1 MSNNNDDLSARLR
14 RSLDAR
20 GLAPELSPDL
30 VSGASD
36 RTAPRLANPA
46 RRLQVAGGAT
56 LMVAAVAVG
65 ALVITPT
72 FQQQGPLF
80 TAASGGGTTAGA
92 MSAEDSTSKMMA
104 SWITYEYVA
113 GDGLSTDGGRGSVY
127 ELQRVGTAE
136 ERAAQI
142 AAAFDVD
149 GEPQKSSYFDEAYP
163 SYIVGPEDG
172 SAPSV
177 NVNWTGTGSWYFNN
191 PVAYPQST
199 CVPIPIEGD
208 SGIGDG
214 STGGDADNTTEL
226 IDPGVKID
234 ETVCEYVEPT
244 LEESLAPGEDEARS
258 MAKAIFAK
266 TGLKVA
272 GDDIRVIVDAY
283 QTTASTNLTVDGV
296 QTALEWTVAWA
307 STGDLAWGY
316 GQSVKV
322 VDRGEFGTVSPASAV
337 DRLDDWRWFGSAGP
351 EFQGG
356 MQTLAM
362 EDVARSAEGDEAAGS
377 PDNEPADPDAPVTSE
392 PSDPAEPATPAEEP
406 STDPGAEPLPDPS
419 VEPLP
424 TVEPEPMPEPT
435 PEVVTVTVDSAES
448 TLLMMW
454 DSAGNAWLVPGFA
467 VQHPDG
473 WFTTVVSLEEGVIE
487 LPEPMVIEP
496 YLEEDVRIED

>member
-20 GLAPELSPDL
+20 GHAPELSPDL

-56 LMVAAVAVG
+56 LMIAAVAVG
-65 ALVITPT
+65 ALVISPT
-72 FQQQGPLF
+72 FRQQEPLF
-80 TAASGGGTTAGA
+80 TAAGAGGAAPSA

-104 SWITYEYVA
+104 NWITYEYVA
-113 GDGLSTDGGRGSVY
+113 GNGLSTDGGRGSVY
-127 ELQRVGTAE
+127 ELQRVGTAVD
-136 ERAAQI
+136 RAAQI
-142 AAAFDVD
+142 AKAFDLA
-149 GEPQKSSYFDEAYP
+149 GEPQKASYFDESFP
-163 SYIVGPEDG
+163 SYIVGPEDA

-177 NVNWTGTGSWYFNN
+177 NVTWTGTGSWYYNN

-199 CVPIPIEGD
+199 CEPLPIEGD
-208 SGIGDG
+208 GGIGDG
-214 STGGDADNTTEL
+214 STGGDADDTTQL
-226 IDPGVKID
+226 IDPGFAVG
-234 ETVCEYVEPT
+234 EPVCEYVEPK
-244 LEESLAPGEDEARS
+244 LEDSLAPREDEARS
-258 MAKAIFAK
+258 LAATIFK
-266 TGLKVA
+266 ETGLTVDKA
-272 GDDIRVIVDAY
+272 DIRVTVDAY
-283 QTTASTNLTVDGV
+283 QTTATANLEVDGV

-337 DRLDDWRWFGSAGP
+337 DRLADWAWYGSAGP

-356 MQTLAM
+356 MNILAM
-362 EDVARSAEGDEAAGS
+362 DAARTSEGGAASTTDEVDPAA
-377 PDNEPADPDAPVTSE
+377 PDAPT
-392 PSDPAEPATPAEEP
+392 EPATPAEEP
-406 STDPGAEPLPDPS
+406 SAEPGTDPSAEPLPDPG

-424 TVEPEPMPEPT
+424 EPTIEPEPMPEPT
-435 PEVVTVTVDSAES
+435 PEVVVVTVDKAES

-454 DSAGNAWLVPGFA
+454 DSEGNAWLVPGFA

-473 WFTTVVSLEEGVIE
+473 WYTTVVSLEEGVIE
-487 LPEPMVIEP
+487 LPEPMVVEP
-496 YLEEDVRIED
+496 YLEENLRLED